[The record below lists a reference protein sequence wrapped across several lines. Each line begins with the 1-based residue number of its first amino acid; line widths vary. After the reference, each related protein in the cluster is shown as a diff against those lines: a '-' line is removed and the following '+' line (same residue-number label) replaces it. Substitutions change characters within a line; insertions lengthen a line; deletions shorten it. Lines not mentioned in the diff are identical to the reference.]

1 MTSMSSISRL
11 MFAIDRSSVTL
22 TTSHRR
28 PVALDPPD
36 TTNRVTERLTMTYPH
51 LRQRQRRAAAVAV
64 PLVAGMLL
72 AACGSGDSGS
82 SGGKEPQTITFSYGP
97 ANADDNAYEQLAKD
111 YEAAHPGVTIKV
123 NKISAETYG
132 QTLQTQMAAGNGP
145 DVMQVNSGGGQPGTV
160 GTLAKPGLLL
170 PLKDSAFTSDI
181 PEAERVGYDYKG
193 QLYGAPSSTAIMSVI
208 YNDDLAKQNNVN
220 VTPTTTTDDVI
231 KQCGS
236 VPSGSSIFA
245 LAGSI
250 PANTGIMT
258 VEIASSTVY
267 GPDADWNKKR
277 ADKKTTF
284 AKTKGWQQ
292 ALQAVVDMNKAGC
305 FQGGAAGAGFADLT
319 NASSSGKAYGFFAPS
334 GAAKSIM
341 DAAGGHVT
349 LVALGAPSPADK
361 NYLTISSD
369 IGLAGNKAT
378 KSPKLVE
385 DFIKFSVSKEEAKKF
400 ADAQGT
406 IPIGGDLNAADLLPQ
421 YQPVADQL
429 TSKDYRTFAVD
440 EWTNPQVYNALGTG
454 VTGLLT
460 GQTTVDEVLKN
471 MDAAWDNG

>member
-1 MTSMSSISRL
+1 MTHTI
-11 MFAIDRSSVTL
+11 T
-22 TTSHRR
+22 RR
-28 PVALDPPD
+28 R
-36 TTNRVTERLTMTYPH
+36 T
-51 LRQRQRRAAAVAV
+51 AAVAL
-64 PLVAGMLL
+64 PMVAGLLL
-72 AACGSGDSGS
+72 AACGSGDSGNSS

-97 ANADDNAYEQLAKD
+97 ANANDNAYEVLAKD

-145 DVMQVNSGGGQPGTV
+145 DVMQVNAGGGQPGTV

-170 PLKDSAFTSDI
+170 KLTDASFTKNI
-181 PEAERVGYDYKG
+181 PEAERVGYDYQGK
-193 QLYGAPSSTAIMSVI
+193 LYGVPSSTAIMSVI

-220 VTPTTTTDDVI
+220 VTATSTLQDVI
-231 KQCGS
+231 KQCS
-236 VPSGSSIFA
+236 TVKSAGSSIFA
-245 LAGSI
+245 LAGGV

-258 VEIASSTVY
+258 VELASSTVY
-267 GPDADWNKKR
+267 GPDPDWDKKR
-277 ADKKTTF
+277 TDGKTTF
-284 AKTKGWQQ
+284 AKTEGWKQ

-305 FQGGAAGAGFADLT
+305 FQDGAAGAGFADLT
-319 NASSSGKAYGFFAPS
+319 NAASSGKAFGFFAPS

-349 LVALGAPSPADK
+349 LVAMGAPSPAKK

-369 IGLAGNKAT
+369 IGLAGNAKT

-385 DFIKFSVSKEEAKKF
+385 DFIKFSVSPDEAKKF

-406 IPIGGDLNAADLLPQ
+406 IPIGGDINAADLLPQ
-421 YQPVADQL
+421 YKPVADQL
-429 TSKDYRTFAVD
+429 SKKDYRTFAVD
-440 EWTNPQVYNALGTG
+440 SWTNPQVYQALGSG

-460 GQTTVDEVLKN
+460 GQKTVDDVLKD
-471 MDAAWDNG
+471 MDAAWGK